1 MTRRVIVLAVAG
13 LVLASC
19 APGGGGPGATA
30 APGGP
35 DPDPGPVDLVSDWGW
50 APPGPFSPGIPAVS
64 GDDTAATWSHQLLV
78 ALDGRGEPR
87 WQAPRLGLLEG
98 APAFTPTLV
107 LVATEGGLAAYDRL
121 TGRSRWTAEFGER
134 PASPSVAGERVVVTT
149 AAGSVIAVEAATGRV
164 VWRVPLG
171 GPSYGPAAVAGSTV
185 VASFDDGR
193 AAGAAAFD
201 LAGGQRRW
209 AVMLPADG
217 VSAPAIS
224 SAGMV
229 VVVAGDAAAHGLAL
243 GDGAERWRSAL
254 DGSGSAEVPPLA
266 RPGGEVVVGHRLGGM
281 AMLDGPTGVLRWA
294 SAPHGAAVR
303 GAPVGPGPG
312 GWYAMPLHDGRL
324 LLAGP
329 DRPDELGE
337 ASGFVRGAAAGPDG
351 TLVVA
356 VGRGGDNRVMA
367 LRGW

>member
-1 MTRRVIVLAVAG
+1 MTRRVIVLAVLAG
-13 LVLASC
+13 LGLATC
-19 APGGGGPGATA
+19 APGGGGPGATP
-30 APGGP
+30 APGRPDGP
-35 DPDPGPVDLVSDWGW
+35 PVDLALDWDW
-50 APPGPFSPGIPAVS
+50 APPGGLSPGLPAVA
-64 GDDTAATWSHQLLV
+64 GDDTAATWGHQLLV
-78 ALDGRGEPR
+78 TLDGRGKPR
-87 WQAPRLGLLEG
+87 WQAPRLGLLET

-107 LVATEGGLAAYDRL
+107 LVATDGGLAAYDRL
-121 TGRSRWTAEFGER
+121 TGRSRWTAELGER

-149 AAGSVIAVEAATGRV
+149 AAGSVIAVEAATGRI

-185 VASFDDGR
+185 VASYDDGG
-193 AAGAAAFD
+193 AAGVAAID
-201 LAGGQRRW
+201 LGSGQTRW
-209 AVMLPADG
+209 GVRLPADG

-224 SAGMV
+224 PTGVV

-243 GDGAERWRSAL
+243 ADGAERWRSAL
-254 DGSGSAEVPPLA
+254 GGSGSAEMPPLA

-281 AMLDGPTGVLRWA
+281 AMLDGATGVVRWA

-329 DRPDELGE
+329 DRPDALGE
-337 ASGFVRGAAAGPDG
+337 ASGFVRGADAGPDG

-356 VGRGGDNRVMA
+356 VGRGDDNRVMA